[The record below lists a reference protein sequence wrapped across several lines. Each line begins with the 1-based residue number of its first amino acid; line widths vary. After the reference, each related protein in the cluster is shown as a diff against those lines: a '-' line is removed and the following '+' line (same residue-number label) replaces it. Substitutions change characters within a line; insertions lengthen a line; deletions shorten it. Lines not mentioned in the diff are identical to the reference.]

1 MIVSVRDRRVIP
13 LSSGFCSKRVAEKV
27 AMRQT
32 RSPHR
37 GPAPFPELVFQGELR
52 PSQRDVVEL
61 ARRKLAAGTERRLH
75 IVAPPGAGKT
85 VLGLYIWAQVV
96 KRPAVVLS
104 PNSAIQAQ
112 WAARI
117 DLFESRARPAD
128 LVSTEPDRPA
138 LLTSLTYQAVTLPGR
153 HHEALDTLTQALW
166 VERLIEQGEVS
177 SPEEAQVWMHD
188 LAAHNPAYYQQ
199 RLAVYRREA
208 RSALAQKGQALDT
221 LHAASHA
228 TLTRL
233 REAGIGMVILD
244 ECHHLLGHWG
254 RVLHDAVDLF
264 DGPIIVGLTATPPD
278 LDDKPAEDVE
288 RYQRLLGDVD
298 YDVPVPAVVK
308 DGFIAPY
315 QDLAYFVRPTESEL
329 AYVAKA
335 DADLHALVEDLCQA
349 PTGAAAATAPQ
360 NLVDWVCTVLSKRQL
375 PASEAKDWRT
385 FEQRDRVFAH
395 AARRFLSERGISL
408 PKGVP
413 PLLDIDWLGDV
424 PALSILIPV
433 LDRYIRHYLR
443 RSPDTALQALAQRAT
458 ARLRLLGVQITETG
472 SRACA
477 SPVGRV
483 LAYSQSKMHA
493 LAPILRRE
501 HACLG
506 DQLRAVVVTDY
517 EKSSAT
523 GNLEGHPLSEEAG
536 GAVAAFR
543 TLLQTPDTKA
553 LHPVLVTGATVL
565 VADDLLEP
573 FRQAARAWLEQR
585 GVAVELTD
593 ERHEGFHRLQG
604 SGRDWSPR
612 LYVSLITDLFQD
624 GFTRCLVGTRGLLG
638 EGWDATKLNVLI
650 DLTAV
655 TTSMSVNQLRGRSL
669 RLDPDDPAKLANN
682 WDVVCIAPEFTK
694 GLDDYL
700 RFCAKHQHLFGMTED
715 GAIEKGVGHVH
726 AAFTT
731 LKPEGVEDSVSMLN
745 ADMLERVPKRAEYR
759 SRWRIGDPY
768 HPEPVHALEVG
779 PSGSGHGGFP
789 PFAGSRDPWTHHS
802 LSLAI
807 GHAVLEALQDA
818 KQVAHRFEIH
828 AGERAGG
835 YVRLFLEQASEAD
848 SALFAQSLAEVL
860 GPLRRPRYVIPRL
873 ADVEQPTWLSRWLP
887 RMIGRYFARRAR
899 QVVMVH
905 AVPTALS
912 RSKSEAMLFEQRWNQ
927 YVSPGQAVYA
937 HRGIGRELM
946 EAARQ
951 QGLVSTA
958 VPHAKEVFV

>member
-1 MIVSVRDRRVIP
+1 M
-13 LSSGFCSKRVAEKV
+13 EKSFRNDPV
-27 AMRQT
+27 LT
-32 RSPHR
+32 
-37 GPAPFPELVFQGELR
+37 PFPELVFQGNLR
-52 PSQRDVVEL
+52 PSQHDVVEL
-61 ARRKLAAGTERRLH
+61 ARQKLMSGTGRRLH
-75 IVAPPGAGKT
+75 VVAPPGSGKT

-96 KRPAVVLS
+96 KRPALVLS

-117 DLFESRARPAD
+117 DLFQDRAGTEN
-128 LVSTEPDRPA
+128 LVSTDPAQPA
-138 LLTSLTYQAVTLPGR
+138 LLTSLTYQAVTLTGR
-153 HHEALDTLTQALW
+153 DYTELDTLTKSLW
-166 VERLIEQGEVS
+166 VERLMAQGEVG
-177 SPEEAQVWMHD
+177 SPEEAEAWIGD
-188 LAAHNPAYYQQ
+188 LAAHNLPYYQQ

-208 RSALAQKGQALDT
+208 RSALSQKGQALDT
-221 LHAASHA
+221 LHTASRE
-228 TLTRL
+228 TLKRL

-254 RVLHDAVDLF
+254 RVLHDAVELF

-278 LDDKPAEDVE
+278 LEDKTVEDIE
-288 RYQRLLGDVD
+288 RYQRLLGELD
-298 YDVPVPAVVK
+298 YEVPVPAVVK

-315 QDLAYFVRPTESEL
+315 QDLAYFVRPTEAEL

-335 DADLHALVEDLCQA
+335 DGELHDLVASFCQVA
-349 PTGAAAATAPQ
+349 PTGGSDSTTRQ
-360 NLVDWVCTVLSKRQL
+360 NLLDWVSAVLAKRQL
-375 PASEAKDWRT
+375 PASVAKDWRT

-395 AARRFLSERGISL
+395 AARRFLIDCDISL

-413 PLLDIDWLGDV
+413 PLLDLDWVGDV
-424 PALSILIPV
+424 PALTILIPI

-443 RSPDTALQALAQRAT
+443 RSPDPALQELAHRAT

-472 SRACA
+472 TRACA

-483 LAYSQSKMHA
+483 LAYSQSKMNA
-493 LAPILRRE
+493 LAPILGRE

-506 DQLRAVVVTDY
+506 NQLRAVVVTDY

-536 GAVAAFR
+536 GAIAAFR
-543 TLLQTPDTKA
+543 TLLQTPDAKA
-553 LHPVLVTGATVL
+553 LNPILVTGATVL
-565 VADDLLEP
+565 VASDQIEA
-573 FRQAARAWLEQR
+573 FRQVARAWLDQR
-585 GVAVELTD
+585 GSLVQLTD
-593 ERHEGFHRLQG
+593 ERHDGFHQILG

-624 GFTRCLVGTRGLLG
+624 GVTRCLVGTRGLLG

-655 TTSMSVNQLRGRSL
+655 TTAMTVNQLRGRSL
-669 RLDPDDPAKLANN
+669 RLDPGDPGKLADN

-694 GLDDYL
+694 GLDDYQ
-700 RFCAKHQHLFGMTED
+700 RFRSKHQHLFGVTDD

-731 LKPEGVEDSVSMLN
+731 LKPEGVEGSVSMLN
-745 ADMLERVPKRAEYR
+745 ADMLKRVPNRTDYRAL
-759 SRWRIGDPY
+759 WRIGQPY
-768 HPEPVHALEVG
+768 HPEPVHALEIG
-779 PSGSGHGGFP
+779 QSGGGGGGFP

-818 KQVAHRFEIH
+818 ELLEQRSPLR

-848 SALFAQSLAEVL
+848 SALFTQSLSEAL
-860 GPLRRPRYVIPRL
+860 GPLRRPRYVIPRI
-873 ADVEQPTWLSRWLP
+873 ADVEQPTFLSRWLP
-887 RMIGRYFARRAR
+887 GVLGRYFSRRLR

-912 RSKSEAMLFEQRWNQ
+912 RRKTEAALFEQRWNE

-937 HRGIGRELM
+937 HRGLGRELM

-951 QGLVSTA
+951 QGLMPTVI
-958 VPHAKEVFV
+958 PHRKEVFV